1 MIWTPGPNFWSKGP
15 LAPNSKIFYSL
26 TKPTIWVSISCN
38 QIFWVCWAPPRNRVL
53 GETTSPWKFGDPRRS
68 LTSPPP
74 VLKKG
79 LFIAMNS
86 DTFYVLISG
95 NRGKGSTTVNFVL
108 SWSFCTKRFGKTSGA
123 DLGGH
128 WRSQLMKTSGL
139 GGSKSSFLAR
149 NWSVFIF
156 LGSQHLLDDWV
167 KFQPDSND
175 KFDVLGSIPAP

>member
-1 MIWTPGPNFWSKGP
+1 MWIRGHQSRTGRNESDWG
-15 LAPNSKIFYSL
+15 
-26 TKPTIWVSISCN
+26 
-38 QIFWVCWAPPRNRVL
+38 PPRNRVW
-53 GETTSPWKFGDPRRS
+53 GQTTWSWKFGDPRRS

-108 SWSFCTKRFGKTSGA
+108 SWSFCTKRFGETSGA

-128 WRSQLMKTSGL
+128 WRSQLTKTSNP
-139 GGSKSSFLAR
+139 GGSKSSFLAW
-149 NWSVFIF
+149 NWSVFSF
-156 LGSQHLLDDWV
+156 FGSQDLLADPA

-175 KFDVLGSIPAP
+175 IFDVLGGIPAAEQTIRPGQKSKSVS